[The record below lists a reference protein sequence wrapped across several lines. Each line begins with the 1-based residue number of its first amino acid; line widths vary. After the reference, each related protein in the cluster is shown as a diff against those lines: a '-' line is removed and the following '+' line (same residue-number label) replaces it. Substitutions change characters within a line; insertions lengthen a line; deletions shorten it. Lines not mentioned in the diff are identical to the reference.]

1 MPQNL
6 KIFEWL
12 IYSSLIV
19 DAVSTVLGR
28 PDWEDIAAFV
38 VVVIIVVALTWAAA
52 RRGASWAAWLLV
64 ILGLLGVAIVIS
76 ELWVGGPAWLR
87 QFRPDKP
94 VSPIEKALDVVSAAL
109 LVVALCFYFFGGGA
123 SKDRAET

>member
-6 KIFEWL
+6 KIFECL
-12 IYSSLIV
+12 IYSSLVV
-19 DAVSTVLGR
+19 DAVSTLLGR
-28 PDWEDIAAFV
+28 PDWGDIAAFV
-38 VVVIIVVALTWAAA
+38 VVALIVVALTWAAA

-64 ILGLLGVAIVIS
+64 ILALLGVAIVTA

-94 VSPIEKALDVVSAAL
+94 LSPIEKALDVVSAVL
-109 LVVALCFYFFGGGA
+109 LVAALCFYFFGNIGR
-123 SKDRAET
+123 KDSAAT

>member
-12 IYSSLIV
+12 IYSSLVV
-19 DAVSTVLGR
+19 DAVSTLLGR
-28 PDWEDIAAFV
+28 PDWGDIAAFV
-38 VVVIIVVALTWAAA
+38 VVALIVVALTWAAA

-64 ILGLLGVAIVIS
+64 FLALLGIAIVTA

-94 VSPIEKALDVVSAAL
+94 LSPIEKALDVVSAVL
-109 LVVALCFYFFGGGA
+109 LVAALCFYFFGGRA
-123 SKDRAET
+123 SKDRAPT

>member
-12 IYSSLIV
+12 IYSSVVV
-19 DAVSTVLGR
+19 DAVSTLLGR
-28 PDWEDIAAFV
+28 PDWGDIAAFMV
-38 VVVIIVVALTWAAA
+38 VALIVVALTWAAA

-94 VSPIEKALDVVSAAL
+94 LSPIEKALDVVSAVL
-109 LVVALCFYFFGGGA
+109 LVAALCFYFFGGGA
-123 SKDRAET
+123 SKDRAKT

>member
-1 MPQNL
+1 M
-6 KIFEWL
+6 FEWL
-12 IYSSLIV
+12 IYSSLVV
-19 DAVSTVLGR
+19 DVVSTLLGR
-28 PDWEDIAAFV
+28 PGWEDVVGFV
-38 VVVIIVVALTWAAA
+38 VVAVIVVALTWAAA

-87 QFRPDKP
+87 QFRPDKAL
-94 VSPIEKALDVVSAAL
+94 SPIEKALDLVSAVL
-109 LVVALCFYFFGGGA
+109 LVAALCFYFFGGSA